1 MMLLL
6 QVFMADTNASEG
18 DVRAAEYIN
27 GTKFTKVL
35 RLSLYKC
42 LLSRNFFQRY
52 STKLSQSNDPR
63 FITCRLRIFSFA

>member
-1 MMLLL
+1 
-6 QVFMADTNASEG
+6 MADTNASEG

-42 LLSRNFFQRY
+42 LLSRNF
-52 STKLSQSNDPR
+52 SND
-63 FITCRLRIFSFA
+63 TVQS